1 MCKDRDVSSVGNMSR
16 REMRLWRDVNGLTC
30 TASHV
35 LPRQINGLT
44 CTAETCTAE
53 TRDGSDVGNMSRQE
67 RRLWRDVHGEMC
79 VMCVRD
85 VPDPPEMGMVWE
97 KCLGVK
103 CVSGETGRNAR
114 EV

>member
-1 MCKDRDVSSVGNMSR
+1 MM
-16 REMRLWRDVNGLTC
+16 
-30 TASHV
+30 
-35 LPRQINGLT
+35 QINGLT

-67 RRLWRDVHGEMC
+67 RRLWREVHGEMC

-85 VPDPPEMGMVWE
+85 VPDPPEMGLVWE
-97 KCLGVK
+97 KCLGGK